1 MVLGILPRAVSA
13 LCHPLCATPFQVK
26 SQPVTSYLG
35 MQNLNP
41 FVSLLNTPED
51 QSQLQSGNMRNLGGS
66 TSGVNSPTPP
76 TLAPFLL
83 KCHLLGVAQNSF

>member
-1 MVLGILPRAVSA
+1 MVLGILPWSVPV
-13 LCHPLCATPFQVK
+13 LCNPLCATPFQVK
-26 SQPVTSYLG
+26 SQLVTSYLG
-35 MQNLNP
+35 MQNLNTV
-41 FVSLLNTPED
+41 VSLLNTPED

-66 TSGVNSPTPP
+66 TSGVNSPPSP